1 MSHSLLIVESP
12 TKAKTISKF
21 LDKNYEVIASFGHV
35 RDLPKSKMGID
46 IEHDFAPQYVIPT
59 KAKKTVSELKKKA
72 EKADQIYLATDED
85 REGEAIAW
93 HLSTILDLS
102 GKEVKRLTFHEITK
116 EAILESLKNPRGL
129 DINLV
134 DAQQARRILDR
145 LVGYEL
151 SPFLWKKVAKGLSAG
166 RVQSVA
172 LRLICERERE
182 IKAFQTEEYWTI
194 EAEFSKDKISFTASL
209 HSIAGKK
216 IDKFD
221 INNEKQAKTLVE
233 QITKQTFSIAK
244 VEQKQSVKNPPSPFT
259 TSTLQQRAN
268 RMLGYSAKQTM
279 MLAQQLYEG
288 IELGEE
294 GHTGLITYMRTD
306 SLNLA
311 EKFLGEAQAVIKNLF
326 GAPYAVGAKKYNAK
340 SKLAQ
345 EAHEA
350 IRPTDPARTPDSLK
364 QHLDP
369 KQHRLYD
376 LIWRRT
382 MASQMPAAEI
392 LTTSVDIATA
402 DQQFIFRASG
412 SVITFDGF
420 LKVLPHDDGSQD
432 LPVLVQNDKVT
443 AKSIEPIQHFTEPPA
458 RYSEATLIKAMEEY
472 GIGRPS
478 TYAPTIATIEARNY
492 IIKEEKKLKPT
503 DIGLIVND
511 ILVEHFPKVVDYN
524 FTAKI
529 EDDFDAIAEGKENWV
544 KMLKEFYGPFHDN
557 VVAKSEIVTKESA
570 VGMRE
575 LGTDPIT
582 NKIISVRIGRFGPYV
597 QKGSKDDEEKP
608 TFASLK
614 KDQSVATITLAEAL
628 DLLTLPKKLGLNET
642 GEAVLVG
649 IGRFGPY
656 VKIGSKFHSIKGE
669 DAYSI
674 TLERALELVKTAVA
688 NGGKKIIKE
697 FPGSAIKV
705 VDGRYGAYI
714 TDDIKN
720 AKIPKDTEPA
730 DLTQEQCAKLIAAA
744 PEKKA
749 RRTFKKKSA

>member
-46 IEHDFAPQYVIPT
+46 IEHEFTPQYVIPT

-72 EKADQIYLATDED
+72 AKADEIYLATDED

-93 HLSTILDLS
+93 HLATILDLS

-116 EAILESLKNPRGL
+116 EAILNSLKTPRDL

-194 EAEFSKDKISFTASL
+194 EAEFSKDKITFTASL
-209 HSIAGKK
+209 NSIAGKK

-221 INNEKQAKTLVE
+221 INNEAQAKALVE

-288 IELGEE
+288 VDLGAE
-294 GHTGLITYMRTD
+294 GQVGLITY
-306 SLNLA
+306 
-311 EKFLGEAQAVIKNLF
+311 VIKNLF
-326 GAPYAVGAKKYNAK
+326 GAPYATGAKKYNAK

-350 IRPTDPARTPDSLK
+350 IRPTDPAKTPDSIK
-364 QHLDP
+364 QYLDP
-369 KQHRLYD
+369 KQYKLYD

-382 MASQMPAAEI
+382 LASQMPAAEI
-392 LTTSVDIATA
+392 LTTSVDIATF

-412 SVITFDGF
+412 SIITFDGF
-420 LKVLPHDDGSQD
+420 LKVLPHDDGSQN
-432 LPVLVQNDKVT
+432 LPALAQGDKVI

-458 RYSEATLIKAMEEY
+458 RYSEATLIKALEEY

-511 ILVEHFPKVVDYN
+511 ILVEHFPKIVDYN

-529 EDDFDAIAEGKENWV
+529 EDDFDQIAEGKENWV

-557 VVAKSEIVTKESA
+557 VIAKSEIVTKETA

-575 LGTDPIT
+575 LGTDPESGKT
-582 NKIISVRIGRFGPYV
+582 VSVRIGRFGPYV
-597 QKGSKDDEEKP
+597 QKGSKDDTEKP

-614 KDQSVATITLAEAL
+614 KDQSVATITLTEAL
-628 DLLTLPKKLGLNET
+628 DLLTLPKKLGLNEA
-642 GEAVLVG
+642 GEEVLVG

-669 DAYSI
+669 DPYTV
-674 TLERALELVKTAVA
+674 TLAKALELIKTSQA

-697 FPGSAIKV
+697 FAGSDIKV

-714 TDDIKN
+714 TDDKKN

-730 DLTQEQCAKLIAAA
+730 DLTQEQCEKLIAEA

-749 RRTFKKKSA
+749 RPASLSRMRGERTFRKNLHKRQIP